1 MIVSIDDYK
10 EVKECIYKDEHY
22 SVRDNGAIMRHRR
35 EGKAKRKYDEVWA
48 FGIPNPHTGYM
59 LFCGE
64 RVHRIVATAFHGPAP
79 TPGHVVDHI
88 DTNRQNN
95 RPENLRYLTKLEN
108 ALNNP
113 VTRKKIELICG
124 SIEAFLVNP
133 QLLWGFE
140 TDDVNFKWMKSV
152 TKEEAQNCLDNW
164 NNWARTVA
172 PDPKYNKA
180 EHHVGEWIYYKP
192 KLSPDVR
199 SVSPANVGTTDVFVN
214 PFINKIPSKSGYKSM
229 EEYHAPLDPPNSD
242 YIEDEVDDTKES
254 LTQSARQRYWRT
266 PTFFPFCPE
275 EVTEDGLFVYL
286 NNLKVGG
293 IFSKNDRY
301 DPYYVVDKGMGEG
314 GKSLV
319 VLSTN
324 RKNDYLSWALTT
336 ITIENNKFVHEN
348 TEAKAGKELS
358 ERYFKFLIGQGELS
372 DDDFYMLEALE

>member
-1 MIVSIDDYK
+1 
-10 EVKECIYKDEHY
+10 
-22 SVRDNGAIMRHRR
+22 
-35 EGKAKRKYDEVWA
+35 
-48 FGIPNPHTGYM
+48 
-59 LFCGE
+59 
-64 RVHRIVATAFHGPAP
+64 
-79 TPGHVVDHI
+79 
-88 DTNRQNN
+88 
-95 RPENLRYLTKLEN
+95 
-108 ALNNP
+108 
-113 VTRKKIELICG
+113 
-124 SIEAFLVNP
+124 
-133 QLLWGFE
+133 
-140 TDDVNFKWMKSV
+140 
-152 TKEEAQNCLDNW
+152 
-164 NNWARTVA
+164 
-172 PDPKYNKA
+172 
-180 EHHVGEWIYYKP
+180 
-192 KLSPDVR
+192 
-199 SVSPANVGTTDVFVN
+199 
-214 PFINKIPSKSGYKSM
+214 M

-286 NNLKVGG
+286 NNLKVGE